1 MAATLSNEE
10 HASSPSTSSLPPLPR
25 AAVLSHD
32 HPDLRSPTF
41 SPSSLLCSL
50 LPNSISSI
58 ATHLTA
64 YGEDISA
71 ELQAVVDAEYR
82 DFVDLASRLAGERQ
96 RIDRLANWADGTG
109 QEGLEGVRKRV
120 DKERQHVE
128 KAQEEVQDL
137 IQSRQVAEERKRHL
151 QLLLAY
157 ADALHRLE
165 SLMSIEPPSESS
177 TARSPLERRRSSVA
191 TLFDMPT
198 QDYDDEDDEDGDI
211 DALAAASSETEDED
225 GSSYEDEPS
234 RSGLTNGGPRTNG
247 EASGQPHP
255 QAESSTYSA
264 RKIDLPTRIS
274 RAKSS
279 WESLTFLKS
288 AALSIA
294 AEAGAEDEE
303 LLPFIQAHQ
312 DRVAAVERSIKA
324 DLADLL
330 ARLLL
335 PGSLLVHSVA
345 SKSAAN
351 ADLDDLQ
358 RWSQVPSGSSEEEQ
372 RRAQAEER
380 KAWLS
385 LVFDTWIRISETTE
399 AGIAEI
405 QSFVRQKT
413 VRAWAQTHIRPE
425 ALSGGGGS
433 SSQVGEHDQS
443 REELQDLLLH
453 SEKLVPIE
461 ALFNQTLRYLDSLRD
476 LTSAMDQYELHVA
489 ASSSTSKPASRP
501 QRPLQPLEAIYWPEL
516 SQSFTER
523 LGHHLFFVGRL
534 DDFHRNYTTTQ
545 RFLDSVERLAP
556 SRRAA
561 RAWRTSPAYMSF
573 TKRWQL
579 SVYFQ
584 MRFREVVSGYEQ
596 GLGSSSA
603 AATASSTVAIK
614 VPLLKATQAA
624 VEAFV
629 APWRPDCHLKPLIA
643 RQWRLS
649 LMVVSRYHAWLE
661 EQLPSGMRSRSN
673 VDSPSLPRGSFDGR
687 PGTAAGAGQ
696 DHAESYAQD
705 EKTLKTL
712 VILVADALWFQ
723 AEVARRLQ
731 EVIMPTLPGE
741 GEAGEL
747 SSITTEMQRT
757 LTTTFPFT
765 RTLLP
770 AISTRLTSILKSRC
784 AEPLRLVRSV
794 SSTSYRSSGSST
806 PTADG
811 ASSSGSGGVEPSYFI
826 PQILR
831 SLRHFLGK
839 GDRPDEKFLT
849 AATLV
854 DGEVKTGWATAVVE
868 DVAVRYAAS
877 LTQMI
882 QNYESLKRLKRG
894 TAGGSGGGGGFG
906 GLASSLLGRGKSQ
919 QQSGAGESG
928 RDVEGERMQAQMRA
942 DVERLEM
949 DVRELEQV
957 GVTVD
962 LENSEAWQSLRDVV
976 KAKG

>member
-10 HASSPSTSSLPPLPR
+10 HPSSPSTSSLPPLPR

-58 ATHLTA
+58 ATQLTA
-64 YGEDISA
+64 YDEDISA

-137 IQSRQVAEERKRHL
+137 IQSRQVAEERKRQL

-211 DALAAASSETEDED
+211 DALAAAGSENEDD
-225 GSSYEDEPS
+225 DDSSYEDEPS
-234 RSGLTNGGPRTNG
+234 RSGLPNGAPHTNGK
-247 EASGQPHP
+247 ASGQLHP
-255 QAESSTYSA
+255 QVESSTSSA
-264 RKIDLPTRIS
+264 RRIDLPTRIS

-279 WESLTFLKS
+279 WESLAFLKS

-303 LLPFIQAHQ
+303 PLPFIQAHQ

-324 DLADLL
+324 DLSDLL

-335 PGSLLVHSVA
+335 PGSLLVHPVTPR
-345 SKSAAN
+345 SAVN
-351 ADLDDLQ
+351 TDIDDLQ
-358 RWSQVPSGSSEEEQ
+358 RWSQVPSGSSGEEQ

-405 QSFVRQKT
+405 QGFVRQKT

-425 ALSGGGGS
+425 VLSGTGGQADADEQG
-433 SSQVGEHDQS
+433 QDRG
-443 REELQDLLLH
+443 ELQNHLLQ
-453 SEKLVPIE
+453 SERPVPIE
-461 ALFNQTLRYLDSLRD
+461 DLFNQTLRYLDSLRD
-476 LTSAMDQYELHVA
+476 LTSAMDQYELHAA
-489 ASSSTSKPASRP
+489 ASGSVAKPASRP
-501 QRPLQPLEAIYWPEL
+501 DRPLQPLESIYWPEL

-561 RAWRTSPAYMSF
+561 RAWRSSPAYLSF

-603 AATASSTVAIK
+603 AATASTTVAVK
-614 VPLLKATQAA
+614 VPLLRATQAA

-629 APWRPDCHLKPLIA
+629 APWRSDCHLKPLIA

-649 LMVVSRYHAWLE
+649 LMIVSRYHAWLE

-687 PGTAAGAGQ
+687 PSGAGQ

-723 AEVARRLQ
+723 AEITRRLQ
-731 EVIMPTLPGE
+731 EVIVPTLPGE
-741 GEAGEL
+741 GEADEL
-747 SSITTEMQRT
+747 AKITAEMQRT
-757 LTTTFPFT
+757 LDSAFPFT

-770 AISTRLTSILKSRC
+770 AISARLTSILKSRC

-794 SSTSYRSSGSST
+794 SSTSYRTSGSST
-806 PTADG
+806 PTDG
-811 ASSSGSGGVEPSYFI
+811 ASSTGGIEPSYFI

-854 DGEVKTGWATAVVE
+854 GGDVKTGWATAVVE

-942 DVERLEM
+942 DVERLEV

-957 GVTVD
+957 GVIVD
-962 LENSEAWQSLRDVV
+962 LEKSEPWQGLRDAV
-976 KAKG
+976 KAKA